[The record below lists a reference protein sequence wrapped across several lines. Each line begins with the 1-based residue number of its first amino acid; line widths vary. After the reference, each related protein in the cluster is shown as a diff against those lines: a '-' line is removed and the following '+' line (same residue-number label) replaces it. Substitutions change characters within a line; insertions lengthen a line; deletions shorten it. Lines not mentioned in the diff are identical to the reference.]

1 MKQIVLILLLGFSI
15 LNGAE
20 TIDEQKKMKE
30 VILKL
35 NVPVL
40 ESSKKA
46 KACLL
51 QETEE
56 KYLACMKEAQNL
68 FLNSDFGKV
77 FSNRAEKIT
86 SDVWKDKEKR
96 EKGIQEYDEI
106 IKKLEAEVAC
116 ANDPK
121 TVDYTNCLE

>member
-1 MKQIVLILLLGFSI
+1 MKLITLVFLLIMTI
-15 LNGAE
+15 LYSKE
-20 TIDEQKKMKE
+20 EKDEQQKMKE

-46 KACLL
+46 KTCLL
-51 QETEE
+51 RETEE

-77 FSNRAEKIT
+77 VSNRAEKII
-86 SDVWKDKEKR
+86 SDVWKDEEKR
-96 EKGIQEYDEI
+96 RKGIQEYDEI

-116 ANDPK
+116 ANNPE
-121 TVDYTNCLE
+121 TTNYMSCIQ